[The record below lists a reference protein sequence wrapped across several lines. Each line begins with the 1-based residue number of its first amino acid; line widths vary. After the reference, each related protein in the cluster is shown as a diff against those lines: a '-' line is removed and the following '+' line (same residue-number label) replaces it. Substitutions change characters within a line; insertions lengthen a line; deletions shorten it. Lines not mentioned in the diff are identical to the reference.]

1 MSVQTVTQVGVNI
14 EWDDSVVFVFS
25 FQGPSGQIFCGFP
38 HQQVALANQTGTQT
52 QVNAILQSIQQI
64 QLQVT
69 TDPGTWIDTV
79 KQGARGGKINIVFED
94 SISAKYTTQT
104 LKDFDL
110 QQLFSITG

>member
-1 MSVQTVTQVGVNI
+1 MSIQTVTQVGVTI

-25 FQGPSGQIFCGFP
+25 FQGPSGQVFCGFP

-52 QVNAILQSIQQI
+52 QVSAILQTLQQM

-69 TDPGTWIDTV
+69 TDPGTWIETL
-79 KQGARGGKINIVFED
+79 KQGARGGKINIVYED

-104 LKDFDL
+104 TKDFDL
-110 QQLFSITG
+110 YQLFSITG